1 MFNFTVNFI
10 KIHMV
15 CFVAQL
21 HKNLR
26 YYETMHADDFNHK
39 VVKRGTNKNS
49 YHPYNTIKEVQ
60 FHALGRNFRL
70 ILHPHKEVLHS
81 NFQAYAMDGDGNQTV
96 VHFGE

>member
-1 MFNFTVNFI
+1 MQISLQISI
-10 KIHMV
+10 KIV
-15 CFVAQL
+15 AFVSAQL

-26 YYETMHADDFNHK
+26 YYETMHVDDFNHK
-39 VVKRGTNKNS
+39 VVKRGANKNS
-49 YHPYNTIKEVQ
+49 YHPYNTIKEVE

-81 NFQAYAMDGDGNQTV
+81 HFQAYAMDGDGNQTV